1 MPALFDGVTGLLNGV
16 FGDPICH
23 VGRNGIETT
32 VQSVFRK
39 TPVKVADNQGGEFL
53 LSSPWWRVSQDAL
66 PERPREGDEIAAPDG
81 NRYRILNVWENGAA
95 AADAH
100 LICELEVI
108 A

>member
-1 MPALFDGVTGLLNGV
+1 MAALFDGVTALLNEV
-16 FGDPICH
+16 FGEEITHFDRAGGAQS
-23 VGRNGIETT
+23 V
-32 VQSVFRK
+32 VSVFRK
-39 TPVKVADNQGGEFL
+39 TPVKVTDEQGGAFL

>member
-1 MPALFDGVTGLLNGV
+1 MPALFDGATSLINGV
-16 FGDPICH
+16 FGDAIPH
-23 VGRNGIETT
+23 YTKAGIRTE

-53 LSSPWWRVSQDAL
+53 LSSPWWRVSQGAL
-66 PERPREGDEIAAPDG
+66 PTRPREGDEIAAPDG
-81 NRYRILNVWENGAA
+81 NRYRILNVWENGTAA
-95 AADAH
+95 SDAH